1 MDAQK
6 GTSLKSILGPLS
18 YNFLASHAGAF
29 PALRDKK
36 TGDVWFTLLWGQ
48 VFRVSGNKMQYCFGE
63 EAVFEQS
70 PFSVSVVTETN
81 VTFCWRTGLKGMPTQ
96 AKGCSGCDCAA
107 IEIALV
113 DANTLHF
120 QFWMSKP
127 VVHADLTLVR
137 YKKEQSF
144 AWAIQTTMPSPYKQ
158 CLFIDHRKA
167 NSVLQSNEIVTQPF
181 SGCAS
186 TSTNPTRHDTT

>member
-1 MDAQK
+1 MAIK
-6 GTSLKSILGPLS
+6 CNTVLGRKPFS
-18 YNFLASHAGAF
+18 
-29 PALRDKK
+29 
-36 TGDVWFTLLWGQ
+36 
-48 VFRVSGNKMQYCFGE
+48 NK
-63 EAVFEQS
+63 A
-70 PFSVSVVTETN
+70 PFSVSVVIETN

-137 YKKEQSF
+137 YKKEPSF

-158 CLFIDHRKA
+158 CRFIDHRKST
-167 NSVLQSNEIVTQPF
+167 SVLQSNEIVTQPF